1 MKADIFAYF
10 LENALF
16 FWMIIWMKNVNKF
29 QIAKIQPKDAALR
42 RLPDFCIAYKSVAYK
57 NRLYLHKYE
66 STSYSF
72 GKGVDVTLQNA
83 IFFFL
88 FLYEQ

>member
-29 QIAKIQPKDAALR
+29 QIAKIQPKDAA
-42 RLPDFCIAYKSVAYK
+42 
-57 NRLYLHKYE
+57 
-66 STSYSF
+66 
-72 GKGVDVTLQNA
+72 
-83 IFFFL
+83 
-88 FLYEQ
+88 